1 MVSLHVLMHIKIT
14 SKENT
19 KHFQVVKGKLIT
31 VVREELRSNLKFT
44 EFY

>member
-1 MVSLHVLMHIKIT
+1 MHIKIT

-19 KHFQVVKGKLIT
+19 KPCHVVKGKLIT
-31 VVREELRSNLKFT
+31 VVIEELRRNLKFT